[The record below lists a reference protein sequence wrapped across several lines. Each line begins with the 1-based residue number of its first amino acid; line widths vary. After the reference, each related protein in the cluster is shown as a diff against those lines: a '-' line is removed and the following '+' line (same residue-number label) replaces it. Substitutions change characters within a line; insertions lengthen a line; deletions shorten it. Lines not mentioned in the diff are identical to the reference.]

1 MRLTFPRRALRA
13 CASATIL
20 AFLCASLMAGCG
32 TSTATPVPT
41 AQPASP
47 TVAVSPTARR
57 PKVSD
62 TPVIAATPTP
72 IPTYVL
78 PTASPVPAKAL
89 ALRVDGRPIYL
100 SEYMRMRDG
109 VLRGLWQQYHPI
121 DPLSSRV
128 RPILSSSMRRVRE
141 DLVSREV
148 VLAYAATHH
157 LAATP
162 QEIAEQVASDGG
174 QQRLDA
180 RLAAQGS
187 TMAAYTARITVLKAE
202 YYLVDHHDYRQT
214 EYHVRYIVLP
224 TLSGAQQVRTLLLA
238 KRDFAQLA
246 AANSLD
252 KGTSSNG
259 GDLGYLTADALG
271 PLLAPVV
278 AALPL
283 NTPSQPV
290 RTIHGY
296 NIIEVLAVLK
306 DVPLSGKVL
315 NQAKLAY
322 FQQWYAA
329 RRHAAHVET
338 FVKPD

>member
-1 MRLTFPRRALRA
+1 MRLTIPRRALRA
-13 CASATIL
+13 RASATIL
-20 AFLCASLMAGCG
+20 AFLCASLLAGCG
-32 TSTATPVPT
+32 QSAATPVPT
-41 AQPASP
+41 STAA
-47 TVAVSPTARR
+47 PTATR
-57 PKVSD
+57 PKISD
-62 TPVIAATPTP
+62 TPVIAATPTAV
-72 IPTYVL
+72 PTYVL
-78 PTASPVPAKAL
+78 PKGTPVPAKAL

-100 SEYMRMRDG
+100 REYTRIRG
-109 VLRGLWQQYHPI
+109 AVLRGLWQQYHPL
-121 DPLSSRV
+121 DPLSAQV
-128 RPILSSSMRRVRE
+128 QPILSSNMRRVRE
-141 DLVSREV
+141 DLISREIL
-148 VLAYAATHH
+148 LAYAEAHH

-162 QEIAEQVASDGG
+162 QEVALQVARDGG
-174 QQRLDA
+174 QQHLDK

-224 TLSGAQQVRTLLLA
+224 TLKGAQQVRTLLLA

-252 KGTSSNG
+252 KGTASNG
-259 GDLGYLTADALG
+259 GDLGYLTADSLG
-271 PLLAPVV
+271 PILAPVV

-283 NTPSQPV
+283 NMPSQPV
-290 RTIHGY
+290 KTTHGY
-296 NIIEVLAVLK
+296 NIVEVLAVLK

-338 FVKPD
+338 FVKAD